1 MNFDGM
7 FDCSKINF
15 NRQSLKIVV
24 WLRVVLYCTDL
35 KEKNRIDVK
44 GYQIDFPT
52 APKYGRIN
60 NEKECI

>member
-1 MNFDGM
+1 MG
-7 FDCSKINF
+7 CSTVQKSILI
-15 NRQSLKIVV
+15 LKIVV